1 MRFRIQN
8 TLALFLLAFP
18 CLAFARKLAPE
29 IEYAMGNGADAK
41 ISLKVCDDEGLPV
54 SNTSVSVEFDLM
66 PDPHSVYGKTDSNG
80 IVVVKGKTN
89 GNRISCIVEKDGYY
103 GSRAEMSFVTMG
115 AEHDVKDGKWQPY
128 PTDKTVVIR
137 RIRHPGP
144 LVHTCA
150 FYEVPA
156 TNVWLGFDMKVRD
169 FVAPDGSGEVADFEC
184 QVEWDGLPPAKSK
197 FCKMSL
203 RLPGVLSGG
212 YYYALAVESDY
223 PFSYFAKCPP
233 ELVRE
238 IEVVNRNGNP
248 HTTKVPF
255 REQSEF
261 VTRTRC
267 KVDNHNQLIK
277 ANYGS
282 IRGLSVSPSWDGNP
296 TLRLNLVF
304 NADPNDT
311 NLEPIRK

>member
-1 MRFRIQN
+1 MRIRIQN
-8 TLALFLLAFP
+8 TMTLFLLALP
-18 CLAFARKLAPE
+18 CLAFAHKLAPE
-29 IEYAMGNGADAK
+29 VEYAMENGADAK

-54 SNTSVSVEFDLM
+54 SNASVSVEFDM
-66 PDPHSVYGKTDSNG
+66 IPDPHTVYGKTDSNG
-80 IVVVKGKTN
+80 MVVVRGKTN
-89 GNRISCIVEKDGYY
+89 GNRISCIVAKDGYY
-103 GSRAEMSFVTMG
+103 GSRAEMSFVPMG

-137 RIRHPGP
+137 KIRHPVP

-150 FYEVPA
+150 FYVIPA

-184 QVEWDGLPPAKSK
+184 RVEWDGLPPAKSK
-197 FCKMSL
+197 FCKMYL
-203 RLPGVLSGG
+203 RMPGVLSGG

-223 PFSYFAKCPP
+223 PFSYFAQCPP

-267 KVDNHNQLIK
+267 KVDDHNQLIK

-311 NLEPIRK
+311 NLETLNK

>member
-1 MRFRIQN
+1 MRFRIQDA
-8 TLALFLLAFP
+8 LALFLLALP

-29 IEYAMGNGADAK
+29 VEYAMGNGADAK

-54 SNTSVSVEFDLM
+54 SNASVSVEFDLM
-66 PDPHSVYGKTDSNG
+66 PDPQSVYGKTDSNG
-80 IVVVKGKTN
+80 IVVVRGKTN
-89 GNRISCIVEKDGYY
+89 GNRISCIVAKDGYY
-103 GSRAEMSFVTMG
+103 GSRAEMSFVPMG

-137 RIRHPGP
+137 KIRHPVP

-150 FYEVPA
+150 FYVIPA

-184 QVEWDGLPPAKSK
+184 RVEWDGLPPAKSK

-203 RLPGVLSGG
+203 RIPGVLSGG

-238 IEVVNRNGNP
+238 IEIVNRNGNP

-304 NADPNDT
+304 NAEWMGSNA
-311 NLEPIRK
+311 